1 MTDICD
7 KETSDF
13 LLTFAEA
20 MAIHAFSDNLVA
32 LRAEQFPPM
41 AYVVLISNLD
51 KEIQFDY
58 LDYFIRVGD
67 IFGEEIK
74 LDLIDVLLR
83 YMSENGHV

>member
-1 MTDICD
+1 MTDIRD
-7 KETSDF
+7 KEIDNF

-20 MAIHAFSDNLVA
+20 MAIHAFGDKLVMV
-32 LRAEQFPPM
+32 RAEQFPPM
-41 AYVVLISNLD
+41 AYVVLIPNLD
-51 KEIQFDY
+51 DEIQFDY

-74 LDLIDVLLR
+74 LDLVDVLLK